1 MSGAKYTKGPW
12 EKSDRLN
19 GPWWHISSQHT
30 VGGRATLSGKQSI
43 ACVHGASK
51 RGSLDYAE
59 MFEANARLIAAAPAL
74 LEALQFVM
82 SATGEQLTTAFE
94 QAQDAI
100 ELALGEEDAWECSSC
115 GGQGRYTRY
124 HKVTHQLGSDELP
137 FWEQCE
143 TCGGLG
149 SCGPDAER
157 RAARKRARK

>member
-1 MSGAKYTKGPW
+1 MTKLLHTPPPWTVLQEEPGKDYLRIRSQSAGARYKVANVLHP
-12 EKSDRLN
+12 
-19 GPWWHISSQHT
+19 QHAGNEHMLGET
-30 VGGRATLSGKQSI
+30 R
-43 ACVHGASK
+43 
-51 RGSLDYAE
+51 
-59 MFEANARLIAAAPAL
+59 ANASLIAAAPLL
-74 LEALQFVM
+74 LEALLFILT
-82 SATGEQLTTAFE
+82 ATGEQLTTAFE
-94 QAQDAI
+94 QAHEAI

-157 RAARKRARK
+157 RAARKRARQ